1 MVEIAMQCSRRR
13 CQLAQR
19 QLDLCPASQPPSL
32 KQYPRWSA
40 LPDQTRQTLSAL
52 LTGLL
57 VAHASGVPQDEPPE
71 VDSDER

>member
-1 MVEIAMQCSRRR
+1 MQYLRRQH
-13 CQLAQR
+13 QLAQR
-19 QLDLCPASQPPSL
+19 QLDLRPVSQPPSL
-32 KQYPRWSA
+32 RQHPQWSA

-57 VAHASGVPQDEPPE
+57 VAHASGVRVPLDEPPE